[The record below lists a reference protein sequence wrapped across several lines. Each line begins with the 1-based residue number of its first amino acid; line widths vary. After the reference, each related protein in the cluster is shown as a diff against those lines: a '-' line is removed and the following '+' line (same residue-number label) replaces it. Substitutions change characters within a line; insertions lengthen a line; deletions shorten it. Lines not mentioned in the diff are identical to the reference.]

1 MVGLEAVECNFSTER
16 KVLDHGYVEIVDIMG
31 DDYRILQSARIST
44 GGEAEKGEK
53 QDRGLIRYL
62 YKNEHLTPFEQV
74 VVTLRVKCP
83 IFIARQWM
91 RHRTMSYNE
100 YSGRYSPMI
109 EDHYTPNQFYYES
122 DVNHQGSGGPLDPY
136 ENKNVIK
143 EYDDILETVRDE
155 YDIWLDYK
163 IASEQARMIISVA
176 NYTEFYAT
184 VNLRNLLH
192 FIELRTHHHA
202 QYEIQVYAES
212 ILDMLEKSGKL
223 KWTIAVFKEFRD
235 LKWAYMDAIAKCKS
249 NTTPL
254 KEMLENF
261 VVVKNK

>member
-16 KVLDHGYVEIVDIMG
+16 KVLDHGNVEIVDIMG

-83 IFIARQWM
+83 IFVARQWM

-122 DVNHQGSGGPLDPY
+122 DVNHQGSGGPLEPY
-136 ENKNVIK
+136 ENKNVMK
-143 EYDDILETVRDE
+143 EYTDILETVRDE

-163 IASEQARMIISVA
+163 VASEQARMITSVA
-176 NYTEFYAT
+176 NYTDFYAT
-184 VNLRNLLH
+184 VNLRNLFH

-202 QYEIQVYAES
+202 QYEIQVYGEALLE
-212 ILDMLEKSGKL
+212 MLEEYGKL
-223 KWTIAVFKEFRD
+223 KWSVAVFKEFRD
-235 LKWAYMDAIAKCKS
+235 LKWSYMDAIAKCKS
-249 NTTPL
+249 DTTSL
-254 KEMLENF
+254 KTSLDNF

>member
-109 EDHYTPNQFYYES
+109 EDYYTPKQFYYQS
-122 DVNHQGSGGPLDPY
+122 DVNHQSSGDSLEPHENESIINEYTDVLDS
-136 ENKNVIK
+136 
-143 EYDDILETVRDE
+143 VRDE
-155 YDIWLDYK
+155 YETWLGDK
-163 IASEQARMIISVA
+163 VASEQARMITSVA

-184 VNLRNLLH
+184 VNLRNLFH

-202 QYEIQVYAES
+202 QYEIQVYGEA
-212 ILDMLEKSGKL
+212 LLGMLEEYGKL
-223 KWTIAVFKEFRD
+223 KWSVAVFKEFRD

-254 KEMLENF
+254 KEALDNF

>member
-1 MVGLEAVECNFSTER
+1 MVGLEVVECNFSTER
-16 KVLDHGYVEIVDIMG
+16 EVLDHGNVEIVDIMG

-83 IFIARQWM
+83 IFVARQWM

-109 EDHYTPNQFYYES
+109 EDYYTPEQFYYQS
-122 DVNHQGSGGPLDPY
+122 DTNHQSSGDSLEPHENESIINEYTDVLDSVR
-136 ENKNVIK
+136 N
-143 EYDDILETVRDE
+143 EYDT
-155 YDIWLDYK
+155 WLDYK
-163 IASEQARMIISVA
+163 VASEQARMITSVA
-176 NYTEFYAT
+176 NYTDFYAT
-184 VNLRNLLH
+184 VNLRNLFH

-202 QYEIQVYAES
+202 QYEIQVYGEALLE
-212 ILDMLEKSGKL
+212 MLEEYGKL
-223 KWTIAVFKEFRD
+223 KWSVAVFKEFRD

-249 NTTPL
+249 DTTSL
-254 KEMLENF
+254 KTSLDNF

>member
-1 MVGLEAVECNFSTER
+1 MVALEAVESNFNSVKR
-16 KVLDHGYVEIVDIMG
+16 VLDHGSVEIIDIMG

-74 VVTLRVKCP
+74 VVTLRAKCP
-83 IFIARQWM
+83 IFVARQWM

-109 EDHYTPNQFYYES
+109 DDYYTPEQFYYQS
-122 DVNHQGSGGPLDPY
+122 DTNHQSSGDPLEPQQN
-136 ENKNVIK
+136 ENIINEYTDLLENTRY
-143 EYDDILETVRDE
+143 EYDT
-155 YDIWLDYK
+155 WLTDN
-163 IASEQARMIISVA
+163 IANEQARMPTSVA
-176 NYTEFYAT
+176 NYTDFYAT
-184 VNLRNLLH
+184 VNLRNLFH

-202 QYEIQVYAES
+202 QYEIQVYGEALLE
-212 ILDMLEKSGKL
+212 MLEEYGKL
-223 KWTIAVFKEFRD
+223 KWSVAVFKEFRD
-235 LKWAYMDAIAKCKS
+235 LKWAYMDAVAKCKS
-249 NTTPL
+249 NTAPL
-254 KEMLENF
+254 KEVLENF

>member
-1 MVGLEAVECNFSTER
+1 MEAVEHKYTP
-16 KVLDHGYVEIVDIMG
+16 KKTVLDHGYVEIIDIMG

-74 VVTLRVKCP
+74 VVTFRVKCP
-83 IFIARQWM
+83 IFVARQWM

-122 DVNHQGSGGPLDPY
+122 DVNHQGSGGPLEPY
-136 ENKNVIK
+136 ENENVMNG
-143 EYDDILETVRDE
+143 YTDILDTVRYE

-163 IASEQARMIISVA
+163 VASEQARMIISVA

-202 QYEIQVYAES
+202 QYEIQVYADA
-212 ILDMLEKSGKL
+212 ILSMLDGYSGL
-223 KWTIAVFKEFRD
+223 KWTMAVFREFRD
-235 LKWAYMDAIAKCKS
+235 LKWSYMDAIAKCKS
-249 NTTPL
+249 DTTPL
-254 KEMLENF
+254 KTSLDNF

>member
-16 KVLDHGYVEIVDIMG
+16 KVLDHGNVEIVDIMG

-83 IFIARQWM
+83 IFVARQWM

-122 DVNHQGSGGPLDPY
+122 DVNHQGSGGPLEPY
-136 ENKNVIK
+136 ENKNVMK
-143 EYDDILETVRDE
+143 EYTDILETVRDE

-163 IASEQARMIISVA
+163 VASEQARMITSVA
-176 NYTEFYAT
+176 NYTDFYAT
-184 VNLRNLLH
+184 VNLRNLFH

-202 QYEIQVYAES
+202 QYEIQVYGEALLE
-212 ILDMLEKSGKL
+212 MLEEYGKL
-223 KWTIAVFKEFRD
+223 KWSVAVFKEFRD

-249 NTTPL
+249 DTTSL
-254 KEMLENF
+254 KTSLDNF

>member
-1 MVGLEAVECNFSTER
+1 MEAVEHRYTS
-16 KVLDHGYVEIVDIMG
+16 KMIVLDHGHVEIIDIMG

-53 QDRGLIRYL
+53 QDKGLIRYL

-109 EDHYTPNQFYYES
+109 EDYYTPKQFYYES
-122 DVNHQGSGGPLDPY
+122 DVNHQGSGDSLEPY
-136 ENKNVIK
+136 ENENIINEYTDVLESARY
-143 EYDDILETVRDE
+143 EYDT
-155 YDIWLDYK
+155 WLIDK

-202 QYEIQVYAES
+202 QYEIQVYAEA
-212 ILDMLEKSGKL
+212 ILNMLDGYTGL
-223 KWTIAVFKEFRD
+223 KWTMAVFREFKD
-235 LKWAYMDAIAKCKS
+235 LKWSYMDAIAKCKS

-254 KEMLENF
+254 KEALDNF
-261 VVVKNK
+261 VVVRNK